1 MLPPADEQ
9 SVAAQQSILIVD
21 PNQVIRTGLMSM
33 LQSLASVVDAATCDD
48 TSSAIDVIRKR
59 PVGILL
65 VSEKFDAQ
73 QTETLREEAAKRGIK
88 YLVTIQESGRLLE
101 HDMLD
106 TVTHGVLL
114 LDTLTTGKLADA
126 LQRINMDQI
135 VLPAKLLQEILR
147 NSASASR
154 TRPNIFPLLSS
165 RELQVLAFIS
175 DGLSNKQ
182 IARRM
187 SISEHG
193 VKRHV
198 ANVLAKL
205 DCPNRTQA
213 VSYAL
218 QHGLLNG
225 DGTAPEPSH

>member
-21 PNQVIRTGLMSM
+21 SNQVIRTGLVSM
-33 LQSLASVVDAATCDD
+33 LQSLPSVADAIACDD
-48 TSSAIDVIRKR
+48 ATSAIDIIRKL
-59 PVGILL
+59 PIGILL
-65 VSEKFDAQ
+65 VSEKFGTE
-73 QTETLREEAAKRGIK
+73 QTEVLREEAAGRGIK
-88 YLVTIQESGRLLE
+88 YLVTIQESGRLLD

-106 TVTHGVLL
+106 TVTQGVLL
-114 LDTLTTGKLADA
+114 LETLTTSKLADA
-126 LQRINMDQI
+126 LHRIDVGQI
-135 VLPAKLLQEILR
+135 ILPAKLLQEILR
-147 NSASASR
+147 TSASASR
-154 TRPNIFPLLSS
+154 TRSNIFPLLSS
-165 RELQVLAFIS
+165 RELQVLTFIS

-182 IARRM
+182 IARRI

-218 QHGLLNG
+218 QHGLLGGNG
-225 DGTAPEPSH
+225 IAPESP